1 MHKKTG
7 SYRYVLLA
15 LLFLPGLAM
24 SQGQSS
30 NLVLLRVND
39 SETALEYN
47 AQGSNHGRC
56 VNSSENGCVRVSG
69 RGDITFR
76 LVNDRRCGSG
86 SMWELTGVQL
96 GGENSGGKGSW
107 GNLSQTAA
115 ADFGADAGSG
125 HIPTGRGNSI
135 SIRDGNSAAYSLWY
149 RVSAEC
155 DGRTIWFDPRMENDG
170 TGGR

>member
-1 MHKKTG
+1 MQNRTG
-7 SYRYVLLA
+7 SFRYALLA
-15 LLFLPGLAM
+15 LLFLPGLVMA
-24 SQGQSS
+24 QGQSS

-76 LVNDRRCGSG
+76 LVNDRQCGSG

-107 GNLSQTAA
+107 GNLSPTAA
-115 ADFGADAGSG
+115 KDFGADA
-125 HIPTGRGNSI
+125 
-135 SIRDGNSAAYSLWY
+135 
-149 RVSAEC
+149 
-155 DGRTIWFDPRMENDG
+155 
-170 TGGR
+170 